1 MSELY
6 DHVIDCINCSVDLCK
21 LSIVVKSINP
31 EIPVTENRC
40 LVTIFM
46 SVLNNEEYDDWWVN
60 VWGDELDM
68 YKTLK
73 DMGMNVFRND
83 LDEKLTKDSDGSE
96 SE

>member
-21 LSIVVKSINP
+21 LSVIVQSINP
-31 EIPVTENRC
+31 DIPFTENRC
-40 LVTIFM
+40 LITIFI
-46 SVLNNEEYDDWWVN
+46 SVLNNEEYDDWWVD
-60 VWGDELDM
+60 VWGPELDM

-73 DMGMNVFRND
+73 EMGTNVFRDD
-83 LDEKLTKDSDGSE
+83 LDEKLTKDSDGSQ